1 MIPVAFYV
9 LRQRTRPSEEEATSF
24 FMSCVLRCEGVN
36 LTSGGQLAS
45 HIANLMRPSEDLA
58 KDFEV
63 FILQSGGDKYQSKSR
78 EYKWQFF
85 EAQTGD
91 PPELTCLAL
100 VFALQGA
107 KASPVPPQPS
117 VQEFLARGN
126 RWEAL
131 GLWGNALLCYL
142 IGQSLYPDDLDLKLR
157 AGRAQLR
164 QPNLVGAAYRP
175 LLEVA
180 ESRPCAAEAAAALA
194 ECYVLLA
201 DNPRAEI
208 RGSTREEL
216 REWALM
222 HLERAAA
229 LALDDSAVRESRDLL
244 RGRLGANPSLDFFS
258 AE

>member
-9 LRQRTRPSEEEATSF
+9 LRERIRPSEEEATSL
-24 FMSCVLRCEGVN
+24 FMSCLRQCEGVD
-36 LTSGGQLAS
+36 LTSGGQTVI
-45 HIANLMRPSEDLA
+45 HISNVMRPSEDLG
-58 KDFEV
+58 KDLEA
-63 FILQSGGDKYQSKSR
+63 IIRQSGGERYQGKPG

-107 KASPVPPQPS
+107 KASPVLPQPS
-117 VQEFLARGN
+117 VQEFLTRGS

-131 GLWGNALLCYL
+131 GLGGNALLCYL
-142 IGQSLYPDDLDLKLR
+142 IGQNLYPDDLDLKLCV
-157 AGRAQLR
+157 GRAQLR
-164 QPNLVGAAYRP
+164 QPNLVGSAYRP

-180 ESRPCAAEAAAALA
+180 ESRPCAAQAAAVLA
-194 ECYVLLA
+194 ECYLLVA
-201 DNPRAEI
+201 DNPQMEI
-208 RGSTREEL
+208 RGSTRDEL

-229 LALDDSAVRESRDLL
+229 LAPEDSAIRESRDLL